1 MVHALV
7 ANDGYLIVS
16 CSVEAIIHGRSFLF
30 NCSLS
35 LGWFG
40 ETVIIRSSN
49 SVSVKKIANVVFS
62 IGTYVPIHSRANVL
76 PGAHFVLTA
85 SESCLQTPV
94 WADGHELSVRV
105 R

>member
-62 IGTYVPIHSRANVL
+62 VGTHVPIHSRANVL
-76 PGAHFVLTA
+76 PGTPLYSQPQSHVCKHL
-85 SESCLQTPV
+85 SGQT
-94 WADGHELSVRV
+94 GMS
-105 R
+105 